1 MRLDQAIPA
10 MPVRD
15 MSAAVDFYRDR
26 LGFAV
31 RHQADDYGVLARD
44 DAEVHLWGA
53 SDETWR
59 ERDDLRERPLC
70 SGAESFLAG
79 SASCRIHVD
88 DVAGLYEECR
98 QAGVLHHASVDGVTD
113 TEYGTQEF
121 FTLDQD
127 GNLLTFFCWVSR

>member
-26 LGFAV
+26 LGFSV

-44 DAEVHLWGA
+44 DAEVHLWAA

-79 SASCRIHVD
+79 TASCRIRVD
-88 DVAGLYEECR
+88 DVATLYEECQ
-98 QAGVLHHASVDGVTD
+98 QAGVLHHVSVDGVTD
-113 TEYGTQEF
+113 TDFGTQEF
-121 FTLDQD
+121 ATLDQD
-127 GNLLTFFCWVSR
+127 GNLLSFFCWVSR